1 MKNIDDYNSTT
12 YKNHK
17 KNYFRNSKS
26 LESNKYF
33 NTHKKSC
40 NSKDK
45 IIFK

>member
-12 YKNHK
+12 YKNCK
-17 KNYFRNSKS
+17 KNNFRNSKS
-26 LESNKYF
+26 SESKKYF
-33 NTHKKSC
+33 NTHKKFC